1 MNGVSDGDFLF
12 LFYIQVK
19 IFSLSDQV
27 NDCKSTEALIAWVAM
42 QDGQEDWHLY
52 DEYGVG
58 V

>member
-27 NDCKSTEALIAWVAM
+27 NHCKSTEALIAWVAM
-42 QDGQEDWHLY
+42 QDGQED
-52 DEYGVG
+52 
-58 V
+58 